1 MLKMTFDSPA
11 RTVFEDRRIGLRFAA
26 VAFTVVS
33 ALALALVLFQF
44 ADAAA
49 AGSERLSDWRVLLV
63 FGLYLVL
70 AVLFV
75 AGGVYA
81 LLLSRGCTLL
91 IDRLHAELTV
101 ISPRGFRMS
110 AERIGL
116 YSVHSVRLAGEEHVQ
131 ALALVL
137 VLRDGRVIPLT
148 AGPKAAR
155 ELLEKLAVDVREALS
170 SPPPAEQNPA

>member
-26 VAFTVVS
+26 MAFTVVS
-33 ALALALVLFQF
+33 AIALGLVLFQF

-75 AGGVYA
+75 AGGMYA
-81 LLLSRGCTLL
+81 LLLSRGSTLL
-91 IDRLHAELTV
+91 IDRINAELTL
-101 ISPRGFRMS
+101 ISPRGFRMLT
-110 AERIGL
+110 ERIGL
-116 YSVHSVRLAGEEHVQ
+116 YSVRSVQLAGEEHVQ

-137 VLRDGRVIPLT
+137 VLRDGRVVPLT

-155 ELLEKLAVDVREALS
+155 GLLEKLAVDVQDALS
-170 SPPPAEQNPA
+170 SPPPAEQESA